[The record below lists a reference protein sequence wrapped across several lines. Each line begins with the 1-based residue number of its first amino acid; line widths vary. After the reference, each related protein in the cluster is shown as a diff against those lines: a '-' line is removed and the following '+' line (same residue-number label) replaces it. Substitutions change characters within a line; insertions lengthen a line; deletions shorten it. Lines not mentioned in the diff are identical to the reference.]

1 MKTLCGFTSSLAD
14 RIVQFIAFKRM
25 QGYKYNENTGR
36 LRRFDAFLTANG
48 CGDKLLHMEEFDRY
62 RAEIDGLSRSTQAG
76 TLAAIRQFSHYLH
89 AFEPES
95 ALLPLRLVPREPKT
109 IQFYPLS
116 PGQISDLMA
125 ATAILKPDNG
135 IRADCIRFL
144 VGLLYATGLRIGEA
158 LALNL
163 GDVDLT
169 EGTLYV
175 RKGKFGKERL
185 VAMGPSTREAVNRWL
200 KHRADYAGSEPSAP
214 FFVSGWNR
222 RPSCDRVQRFFRRLC
237 LHCGLDEDPPPRLHD
252 LRHNYACA
260 CIARWREAHE
270 DVNAL
275 LPVLANAMGHV
286 DFHSTEI
293 YIHVDA
299 SALQQASEKFRQHV
313 HHCLEY

>member
-1 MKTLCGFTSSLAD
+1 MTTASEFTSALGN
-14 RIVQFIAFKRM
+14 RMVQFIAFKRM
-25 QGYKYNENTGR
+25 QGYKYNEGAER
-36 LRRFDAFLTANG
+36 LRRFDAFLTGNG
-48 CGDKLLHMEEFDRY
+48 CGDALLHVEEFDRY

-76 TLAAIRQFSHYLH
+76 NLSVVRQFSRYLQ

-95 ALLPLRLVPREPKT
+95 ALLPLGLIPREPRS
-109 IQFYPLS
+109 IRFYPLS
-116 PGQISDLMA
+116 SQQVSDLMA

-135 IRADCIRFL
+135 IRAYCIRFL

-163 GDVDLT
+163 GDVDFT
-169 EGTLYV
+169 DGTLLV
-175 RKGKFGKERL
+175 RKGKFGKDRL
-185 VAMGPSTREAVNRWL
+185 VAMSPSTHEVVVQWQ
-200 KHRADYAGSEPSAP
+200 KHRADYAGNEPNAP

-222 RPSCDRVQRFFRRLC
+222 RPSCDRVHRFFRRLC
-237 LHCGLDEDPPPRLHD
+237 LHCGIDGDPPPRLHD

-260 CIARWREAHE
+260 CIAQWREAHE

-299 SALQQASEKFRQHV
+299 FALQQASEKFRQHV